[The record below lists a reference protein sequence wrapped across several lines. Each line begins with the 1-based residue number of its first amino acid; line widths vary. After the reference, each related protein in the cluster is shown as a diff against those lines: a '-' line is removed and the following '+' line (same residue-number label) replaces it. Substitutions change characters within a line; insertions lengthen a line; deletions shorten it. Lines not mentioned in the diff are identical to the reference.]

1 MQKFKSMIDSLL
13 SLDRRSKRILAL
25 ASDCI
30 LCVVSVLI
38 SFSIRIG
45 EWFLFTPPVNSV
57 IIAALIVWIPVSNTT
72 GVYRTIFR
80 FAGSGTMITIA
91 RSTLFYS
98 LPFTLIFMIYTL
110 PGVPR
115 TIGILQPIIFFMLL
129 ATCRICV
136 RYFLTD
142 IMRTR
147 GFSGELRK
155 IIIYGAG
162 SSGRQLASSLKQ
174 EPGFQIV
181 AFVDDDRR
189 LDGNRLDSVKISYTG
204 KIEKIIERYGVTDI
218 ILAMPRNSK
227 YKNREIVENLQRFSV
242 RVKTVP
248 AIGDLVNGTITAD
261 VVRDI
266 NVEDLLGRDP
276 VPPDESLMGK
286 AIFEKT
292 VLVTGAGGS
301 IGSELCKQIMLRAPA
316 RLILVEMAEYALYK
330 IEQDLIAIARQAGTH
345 NDFNIY
351 PELVNIS
358 DRAVVDR
365 LFERWRPDTVFHAA
379 AYKHV
384 PLVEHNPIGGMRNN
398 IFGTY
403 YCATAAEKWGVS
415 NFILISTDK
424 AVRPTNIMGATK
436 RVCELILQALAHSG
450 STTKFVMVRFGNVLG
465 SSGSVVPLFEK
476 QIREGG
482 PVTLT
487 DKRITRYFMT
497 IPEAAQLVVQAGTI
511 AQPGEVCVLD
521 MGPSVKIIDLAKT
534 MIRLS
539 GLTLKE
545 ASNPNGDI
553 EIVEIGLRPGEKLYE
568 ELLIG
573 DNPEPTAHS
582 KIFKANE
589 RFLSKPQ
596 IDEQLN
602 EMHRKLLDGNAND
615 AVAILR
621 YLVPEFC
628 HLVSEKKPNESAE
641 EQNFSELM

>member
-1 MQKFKSMIDSLL
+1 MTVLENIKTLIDSLL
-13 SLDRRSKRILAL
+13 SLNRRNKRLIAFT
-25 ASDCI
+25 SDCI
-30 LCVVSVLI
+30 IGAVSVVI

-45 EWFLFTPPVNSV
+45 EWFLFTPPINS
-57 IIAALIVWIPVSNTT
+57 IIIISIALWLPISITT

-80 FAGSGTMITIA
+80 FAGSGTMVAIA
-91 RSTLFYS
+91 KAILVYS
-98 LPFTLIFMIYTL
+98 LPFSIICMIYTL

-129 ATCRICV
+129 AMSRIVV

-142 IMRTR
+142 VMRTR
-147 GFSGELRK
+147 GFSGDLRK

-162 SSGRQLASSLKQ
+162 SSGRQLAGSLKQ

-189 LDGNRLDSVKISYTG
+189 LDGNLLDSIKVNHTS
-204 KIEKIIERYGVTDI
+204 KIERIINLHGVTDI

-227 YKNREIVENLQRFSV
+227 LKNRQIVENLERFNL

-248 AIGDLVNGTITAD
+248 AIGDLVNGTITAE

-276 VPPDESLMGK
+276 VPPDERLMGET
-286 AIFEKT
+286 IYQKT

-301 IGSELCKQIMLRAPA
+301 IGSELCKQIMLRRPA
-316 RLILVEMAEYALYK
+316 RLVLVEMAEYALYR
-330 IEQDLIAIARQAGTH
+330 IEQDLIAMSRDLGGDTEVTIS
-345 NDFNIY
+345 
-351 PELVNIS
+351 PELVNVS
-358 DRAVVDR
+358 EKTVVDR
-365 LFERWRPDTVFHAA
+365 LFQRWRPDTVFHAA

-403 YCATAAEKWGVS
+403 YCASAAEQSGVS
-415 NFILISTDK
+415 NFILVSTDK
-424 AVRPTNIMGATK
+424 AVRPTNVMGATK
-436 RVCELILQALAHSG
+436 RVCELILQAFAHSG
-450 STTKFVMVRFGNVLG
+450 SATKFVMVRFGNVLG

-497 IPEAAQLVVQAGTI
+497 IPEAAQLVIQAGAI
-511 AQPGEVCVLD
+511 AHPGEVCVLD
-521 MGPSVKIIDLAKT
+521 MGPSVRIIDLAKT

-545 ASNPNGDI
+545 ALNPDGDI
-553 EIVEIGLRPGEKLYE
+553 EIVEVGLRPGEKLYE

-573 DNPEPTAHS
+573 DNPEPTAHK
-582 KIFKANE
+582 KIFKAKE
-589 RFLSKPQ
+589 SFLSKED
-596 IDEQLN
+596 IETKLDEMRQ
-602 EMHRKLLDGNAND
+602 KLLDGNAND
-615 AVAILR
+615 SVALLKI
-621 YLVPEFC
+621 LVPEFRPSP
-628 HLVSEKKPNESAE
+628 LVG
-641 EQNFSELM
+641 